1 MKYAIIIYAITLVA
15 CVSVQS
21 SDIREEINANLRGI
35 WDTISQLINSGEI
48 VLFPVIDNSV
58 NITDCVYP
66 NWQLQGD
73 LATDSLNSL
82 IGLLGKREIY
92 DNIREILNT
101 FIQLD
106 VILPQILSHFETLLT
121 LVSP

>member
-15 CVSVQS
+15 CVSAQS

-48 VLFPVIDNSV
+48 VLFPPVLFPSIT
-58 NITDCVYP
+58 TDCVYH

-73 LATDSLNSL
+73 LATDSLNLL
-82 IGLLGKREIY
+82 IVFLGKREIY
-92 DNIREILNT
+92 DNIRDIL
-101 FIQLD
+101 
-106 VILPQILSHFETLLT
+106 
-121 LVSP
+121 